1 MPRFLPAAL
10 LAALLAACGSTPSPT
25 PSPQPVARVGN
36 QSIPRSLFDVR
47 LASALT
53 AIQQGGGPQKG
64 SSGYDAMLTKLR
76 ASVLK
81 SLIIDSVI
89 GQEAT
94 YRHIAAT
101 DAEVQT
107 QVDADTRNAGGIDA
121 LKKQLSEAGG
131 SLEQLRDEIRSRIN
145 EQRLEDQFAK
155 QRADA
160 VLQRLVAGE
169 DFATLAKQ
177 VSDDDSTRD
186 KGGDMG
192 LLGDTQLDQ
201 DGKPF
206 ADAVR
211 ALQAGKLV
219 TAPVRDQAG
228 YEIVRVD
235 AVGASGHA
243 VHRILVAAPQTY
255 TVKERPAWFLQSVVD
270 AVAQYCSQGQLSVL
284 ISNASQPC
292 ATAGAATASPGALTP
307 APTPSRTP

>member
-1 MPRFLPAAL
+1 
-10 LAALLAACGSTPSPT
+10 
-25 PSPQPVARVGN
+25 VAKVGN
-36 QSIPRSLFDVR
+36 QSIPRSLFDLR
-47 LASALT
+47 LSSALT

-81 SLIIDSVI
+81 SLIIDNVI
-89 GQEAT
+89 SQEAT
-94 YRHIAAT
+94 YRHLAAS
-101 DAEVQT
+101 DAEVQK

-169 DFATLAKQ
+169 DFATRAKQ
-177 VSDDDSTRD
+177 VSDDDTTRD

-192 LLGDTQLDQ
+192 VLGDTQLDQ
-201 DGKPF
+201 DGKTF

-211 ALQAGKLV
+211 ALPAAKLA
-219 TAPVRDQAG
+219 TAPVHDQAG
-228 YEIVRVD
+228 SEVLRVD
-235 AVGASGHA
+235 AVSPAGHA

-270 AVAQYCSQGQLSVL
+270 AIGQYCSQGQLTVL
-284 ISNASQPC
+284 ISNAAQPC
-292 ATAGAATASPGALTP
+292 ATPGAASASPGAATP
-307 APTPSRTP
+307 APAHTP